1 MKHCVCAYCMREAL
15 CVVAT
20 TGTASVHASEAVV
33 AMRAL
38 GGAVRP
44 SEAVAAMGAGWKRW
58 VAEERVR

>member
-1 MKHCVCAYCMREAL
+1 MREAL

-33 AMRAL
+33 AMRGL

-44 SEAVAAMGAGWKRW
+44 SEAVAAMGAGWKQW
-58 VAEERVR
+58 VGRGESKGESKK